1 MSPAYIQI
9 QRLSENVSKYLT
21 GNLQPPSF
29 ELKAIITDTPRFSTF
44 ILSEIYPPPPPSFSP
59 TPLLQPCIFVHLNI
73 SKNSSLSGDLINLE
87 FTCPPVQC
95 PIFLYIYFPVLISN
109 FTLMSQSYMDGTN
122 YLISYFPSV
131 SCHLSQYQSIIRHL
145 II

>member
-44 ILSEIYPPPPPSFSP
+44 ILSEIYPPPPPPSFSP

-73 SKNSSLSGDLINLE
+73 SKNSSLSGDLINRE
-87 FTCPPVQC
+87 FTSVQ
-95 PIFLYIYFPVLISN
+95 FSFIYFPVLIIN

-122 YLISYFPSV
+122 FLISYFPSV